1 MISLN
6 ALAADLENKLNLAIE
21 SGDFYIND
29 FMPNERYLF
38 HIANEAGQYRKATRD
53 GNTVTKYI
61 NGVLSLMGDEKAG
74 VTPDTVNA
82 SLEAVFEFVIPDID
96 RLYTITEEDGSVI
109 GTITFKDAVRELV
122 DATLSAAEQDYMQDD
137 DENYFLVTTS
147 YSFANTGALDIRP
160 QTGESL
166 TMTVFIDYSIVAS
179 GVSAANLEMW
189 MPDASGVLVRIYPTR
204 LDITRHSVQEGVI
217 PSDVDTSK
225 TLTQT
230 TQLTIAINKPLR
242 FDTFDEA
249 ALKYTAYGG
258 SVKKMNVKI
267 IYPMGLNSD
276 GTVKKEDVPYSLSFA
291 DVSIAGELNLA
302 IPVSA
307 TLHEEAEV

>member
-6 ALAADLENKLNLAIE
+6 ALAADLEDKLNLAIE

-82 SLEAVFEFVIPDID
+82 SLEAVFEFIIPDID

-122 DATLSAAEQDYMQDD
+122 DATLSATEQDYMQDD

-189 MPDASGVLVRIYPTR
+189 MNGVVRIYPTR

-217 PSDVDTSK
+217 PSDIDTSK

-242 FDTFDEA
+242 FDIFDEE
-249 ALKYTAYGG
+249 ALKYIAYGG
-258 SVKKMNVKI
+258 SAKKMSVTI
-267 IYPMGLNSD
+267 MYPVGLNAD
-276 GTVKKEDVPYSLSFA
+276 GTVKKESVPYYLSFA

-307 TLHEEAEV
+307 TLHEEV